1 MDIEQISTNLAL
13 LPQLNKKQVY
23 ELLFNIGLSDKQFKR
38 LLAIT
43 HTTQI
48 QKKLLEVKSNIRLK
62 EGQGSLATR
71 LNVLLEGNTINLN
84 TYEYHIVYTLVDSP
98 YITKAIRESLKSTLD
113 YIPLTFGTRE
123 ERKVAP
129 CVICG
134 YPTSNGFCLSCIR
147 KIHEYA
153 EYRRESFVVP
163 INYINFNIRN
173 YINTTGS
180 YQIYYNDWI
189 ITKEHSSVNFKLIQE
204 LQEGIDPIQYPLPFI
219 DYQKTILS

>member
-1 MDIEQISTNLAL
+1 MDVEQVSTHLAL
-13 LPQLNKKQVY
+13 LPQLNRKQVY
-23 ELLFNIGLSDKQFKR
+23 ELLFNLGLSNKQFKH

-43 HTTQI
+43 HSSQV
-48 QKKLLEVKSNIRLK
+48 QKKLLEVKSSVRLK

-71 LNVLLEGNTINLN
+71 LNGLLEGSTTNLS

-113 YIPLTFGTRE
+113 YLPFTFGSRE

-129 CVICG
+129 CVVCG
-134 YPTSNGFCLSCIR
+134 HPTSNGFCLSCIR
-147 KIHEYA
+147 KIHEYV
-153 EYRRESFVVP
+153 EYRRESFIAP

-173 YINTTGS
+173 YINTTG
-180 YQIYYNDWI
+180 YHQIHYNDWL
-189 ITKEHSSVNFKLIQE
+189 ITKEHSSVNFKLVQE
-204 LQEGIDPIQYPLPFI
+204 LQDGAEPIQYPLPFI